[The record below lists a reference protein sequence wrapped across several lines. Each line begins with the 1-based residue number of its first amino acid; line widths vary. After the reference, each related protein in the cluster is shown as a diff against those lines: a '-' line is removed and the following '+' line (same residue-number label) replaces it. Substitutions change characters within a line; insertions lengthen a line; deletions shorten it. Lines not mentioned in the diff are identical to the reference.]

1 MVIITT
7 PNFLR
12 ALDTL
17 NNLVPI
23 VPKTITE
30 SQLRPLTSLEPEI
43 KSQVLKGVV
52 LSLPLEH
59 LQMK

>member
-7 PNFLR
+7 PNFLK

-23 VPKTITE
+23 GHHFETE
-30 SQLRPLTSLEPEI
+30 RQLRPLTNLEPYI
-43 KSQVLKGVV
+43 YIFLYKVLK
-52 LSLPLEH
+52 L
-59 LQMK
+59 